1 MKILGKFSEFQE
13 ILSNFEIYSQK
24 GEIFLHARSDQVRSG
39 PKISGQNG
47 PDIRSDQVQQDQI
60 SLGQIRSDQVGS
72 DLRSGQVRSDQMRA
86 DLRLG
91 QIRSGQMK
99 KDPPRSGS
107 DPLKFHISEIITAL
121 ILITINVRRFRVL
134 MNIINIMA
142 KPAIMFRFH

>member
-1 MKILGKFSEFQE
+1 M
-13 ILSNFEIYSQK
+13 SNFEIYSQK

-72 DLRSGQVRSDQMRA
+72 DLRSGQVRSDQVRA
-86 DLRLG
+86 DLRLC

-99 KDPPRSGS
+99 KDPPRSES

-121 ILITINVRRFRVL
+121 VVL
-134 MNIINIMA
+134 TA
-142 KPAIMFRFH
+142 DGQQQ